1 LPIPL
6 SKATPPKQLSSPTSL
21 SQSLIASLS
30 LSPFLTDPSLHD
42 TDDDDA
48 IHIHTHNTFAV
59 IRAID
64 NTDIDY
70 IDTYIKSQATH
81 LIASHR
87 CRYRI
92 AAAIIID

>member
-6 SKATPPKQLSSPTSL
+6 SQATTPKQLSSPTSL
-21 SQSLIASLS
+21 SPSLIASLS
-30 LSPFLTDPSLHD
+30 PSPFLTDASLHD
-42 TDDDDA
+42 NDA
-48 IHIHTHNTFAV
+48 IYIHTHNTFAD

-92 AAAIIID
+92 AAAITID